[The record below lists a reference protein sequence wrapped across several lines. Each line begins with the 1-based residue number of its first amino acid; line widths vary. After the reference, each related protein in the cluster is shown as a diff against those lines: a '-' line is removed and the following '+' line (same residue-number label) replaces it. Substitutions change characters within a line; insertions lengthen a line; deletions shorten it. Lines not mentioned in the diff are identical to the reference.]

1 MEIIK
6 LIPRFLNL
14 NANAVFHKFFLD
26 FKAPVGMTAS
36 QLKHEVAYTLSRQFQ
51 PEMLPQTDKYEF
63 AQALTKLLATEN
75 TKIIGNAFK
84 IVNHVIRSA
93 CDPAVLLH
101 NIQKMQFLVTPE
113 EIDAFDNISRLIKQI
128 EVLTPQFD
136 QRLADTIN
144 QVNTLYS
151 GMLFTVLRFLSY
163 ISKPPNVL
171 SFYTNRVR

>member
-14 NANAVFHKFFLD
+14 NANLIFHNFFSE
-26 FKAPVGMTAS
+26 FKAPVGLTAS

-51 PEMLPQTDKYEF
+51 PEMLPQSDKYEF
-63 AQALTKLLATEN
+63 AQALIKLLSTEN
-75 TKIIGNAFK
+75 TKVIGSAFK
-84 IVNHVIRSA
+84 IVNHVIRSG
-93 CDPAVLLH
+93 CEYAVLLH
-101 NIQKMQFLVTPE
+101 NIQKMQFLVTDE

-144 QVNTLYS
+144 QVNLLYS
-151 GMLFTVLRFLSY
+151 GTCDITLLRTTNSH
-163 ISKPPNVL
+163 
-171 SFYTNRVR
+171 TNRLR

>member
-14 NANAVFHKFFLD
+14 NANLIFHNFFLE
-26 FKAPVGMTAS
+26 FQATAGLTAS

-63 AQALTKLLATEN
+63 AQALIRLLSSEN
-75 TKIIGNAFK
+75 TKVIGSAFK
-84 IVNHVIRSA
+84 IVNHVIRSG
-93 CDPAVLLH
+93 CQHAVLLH

-113 EIDAFDNISRLIKQI
+113 EIDAFENITRLIKQI

-144 QVNTLYS
+144 QVNLLYS
-151 GMLFTVLRFLSY
+151 GTSA
-163 ISKPPNVL
+163 I
-171 SFYTNRVR
+171 